1 MLLNNNRIPWYRKKK
16 KMGLG
21 DVTNGI
27 GAKVQ
32 KLGKI
37 CAHKEMVNCYK
48 FLWILKIFLPVYK
61 YLGYTFRYTCNRWWG
76 SRNIDMG
83 VIWGGSYTRMVKPII
98 GLQLETDISQKN
110 SISM

>member
-1 MLLNNNRIPWYRKKK
+1 MKKK

-37 CAHKEMVNCYK
+37 CAHKKMVN
-48 FLWILKIFLPVYK
+48 
-61 YLGYTFRYTCNRWWG
+61 CNRWWG

-83 VIWGGSYTRMVKPII
+83 VILEGSYTRMVKPII
-98 GLQLETDISQKN
+98 GLNLGNRYLSEK
-110 SISM
+110 

>member
-1 MLLNNNRIPWYRKKK
+1 MKKK

-37 CAHKEMVNCYK
+37 CAHQEMVNCYK
-48 FLWILKIFLPVYK
+48 FYEKKKNFYIFDILSGILSGIHV
-61 YLGYTFRYTCNRWWG
+61 
-76 SRNIDMG
+76 IDFYE
-83 VIWGGSYTRMVKPII
+83 VETLIWEWYEEAHIPEW
-98 GLQLETDISQKN
+98 LNL
-110 SISM
+110 